1 MIKCHGKADIFE
13 DIKKEYAGSEVV
25 SGEFI
30 YSLEFDENW
39 EKEEIEEGIQEFLD
53 WDTSDAEFVVSE
65 HPLGHWVVYE
75 DDLPF

>member
-13 DIKKEYAGSEVV
+13 DIKKEYADSEVV

-53 WDTSDAEFVVSE
+53 WDESDAEFVVSE
-65 HPLGHWVVYE
+65 HPLGYWKVYE